1 MDTLLE
7 PGSVDAYTPNLRICV
22 ARITPPQFA
31 LLSTCASPACDGL
44 TVRYILD
51 WTPDCE
57 LRLQRPGELVHGGNG
72 TLAALRNGTYS
83 ALIIAAAQGHTDA
96 CTELCRN
103 ERYKEALNA
112 TSKDGSTDLHMVA
125 RFNFTDPHVPLCQML
140 LGAANFTKA
149 TAKDR
154 FGNTAVDI
162 AKQMGH
168 LVLAGIIERHSSF
181 KVGQATDIID
191 VNKPKSC

>member
-1 MDTLLE
+1 M
-7 PGSVDAYTPNLRICV
+7 DAYTHNLRICV

-57 LRLQRPGELVHGGNG
+57 LRLQRPGELLHGGNG
-72 TLAALRNGTYS
+72 TLAALLNGTYS

-103 ERYKEALNA
+103 ERYKQALNA
-112 TSKDGSTDLHMVA
+112 TSKDGSTDLQMTARQFHGLTRASVPDVA
-125 RFNFTDPHVPLCQML
+125 RGGKFYEGHSERSMGQLGRGYCQTDGSPR
-140 LGAANFTKA
+140 LGHR
-149 TAKDR
+149 D
-154 FGNTAVDI
+154 
-162 AKQMGH
+162 
-168 LVLAGIIERHSSF
+168 
-181 KVGQATDIID
+181 
-191 VNKPKSC
+191 

>member
-7 PGSVDAYTPNLRICV
+7 PDSVDAYTPNLRICV

-51 WTPDCE
+51 WTPSCE
-57 LRLQRPGELVHGGNG
+57 LRLQRPGELLHGGNG

-112 TSKDGSTDLHMVA
+112 TSKDGSTDLHMAA

-191 VNKPKSC
+191 VNKPKSF

>member
-31 LLSTCASPACDGL
+31 LLSTCASPACDWL

-57 LRLQRPGELVHGGNG
+57 LRLQRPGELLHGGNG

-103 ERYKEALNA
+103 ECYKQALNA
-112 TSKDGSTDLHMVA
+112 TSKDGSTELRMTA
-125 RFNFTDPHVPLCQML
+125 RLNFTDSHVPLCQML

-154 FGNTAVDI
+154 WGNTAVDI